1 MKMNLKTL
9 GLGAV
14 LTFTLITPAF
24 ADQNVN
30 IIKKVDFQKPKI
42 EKKVLSVEEQTK
54 KLEQTL
60 QNIEK
65 AYKDGKMTEETYTA
79 KKENIKKIMED
90 VKNGKEIKKIKKMN
104 TEEMIKKC
112 EESLQKLEA
121 AYKKGKI
128 NEEIYT
134 AKKEN
139 LTKWIDNIKNGKKAY
154 VSKTMTIEEKI
165 QKQKSFLEKIEKSYE
180 KGELSEEQYKQYKT
194 KVEKGLEKLTNQ

>member
-30 IIKKVDFQKPKI
+30 IIKKVDFQKHKI
-42 EKKVLSVEEQTK
+42 ENRVFSVEEQTK
-54 KLEQTL
+54 KLEKTVQR
-60 QNIEK
+60 IEK

-79 KKENIKKIMED
+79 KKENLKKIMED
-90 VKNGKEIKKIKKMN
+90 VKNGKGIKTFKKMSP
-104 TEEMIKKC
+104 EEMIKKC
-112 EESLQKLEA
+112 EESLQKLETT
-121 AYKKGKI
+121 YKEGKI
-128 NEEIYT
+128 KEEIYT

-139 LTKWIDNIKNGKKAY
+139 LTKWMDEIRNGKKVY
-154 VSKTMTIEEKI
+154 VPKKMTIEEKI

>member
-24 ADQNVN
+24 ADQNVKL
-30 IIKKVDFQKPKI
+30 IKTGDFQKPKI

-60 QNIEK
+60 QKIEK

-90 VKNGKEIKKIKKMN
+90 VKNGK
-104 TEEMIKKC
+104 
-112 EESLQKLEA
+112 
-121 AYKKGKI
+121 
-128 NEEIYT
+128 
-134 AKKEN
+134 
-139 LTKWIDNIKNGKKAY
+139 KAY
-154 VSKTMTIEEKI
+154 VHKKMTIEEKI
-165 QKQKSFLEKIEKSYE
+165 QGHRSFLEKIEKYYE